1 MAVVFLGLG
10 SNIDKEHHILSG
22 LRALA
27 NSFNYQQRSRIF
39 LSEAVGFKGSDFY
52 NLVVEVTTLQPVETV
67 LAHCKRIEQ
76 ENGRKP
82 DSAKYSPRSLD
93 IDVLLYDDMV
103 REKAPQLPRHE
114 ITENAF
120 VLWPLAEIAE
130 NRQHPILKKTYGAMW
145 RQYCQQLEQQN
156 LTPLENTDWLKEFA

>member
-1 MAVVFLGLG
+1 
-10 SNIDKEHHILSG
+10 
-22 LRALA
+22 
-27 NSFNYQQRSRIF
+27 
-39 LSEAVGFKGSDFY
+39 
-52 NLVVEVTTLQPVETV
+52 
-67 LAHCKRIEQ
+67 
-76 ENGRKP
+76 
-82 DSAKYSPRSLD
+82 
-93 IDVLLYDDMV
+93 VLLYDDMV

-120 VLWPLAEIAE
+120 VLWPLAEIAG